1 MLSTQLWVCS
11 PLRYALLY
19 LLHTQAGRNHMI
31 VCSCGMLCCIYCTH
45 HQDETIGF
53 CATVARF
60 SCPRRHRLGS
70 PSVAGNMQN
79 AESSIGVLQIEY
91 SSESEQ
97 KVTVL
102 SASKNNIKFK
112 SGIIRICATVAQI
125 KGLRVDRTG
134 SKVMLRQTCLCRS
147 DRAGSVETQ
156 FQRFSTKMRLRK
168 TAKESSQRKSV
179 KTSIPLQRGVFFE
192 GSTGAAYFRE
202 CAFGAGEVRFL

>member
-11 PLRYALLY
+11 PLRHALLY
-19 LLHTQAGRNHMI
+19 LLRTQTGRNHMI
-31 VCSCGMLCCIYCTH
+31 VRSCGMLCCIYCTH
-45 HQDETIGF
+45 QHDETIGF

-79 AESSIGVLQIEY
+79 AESSIGVLQIECF
-91 SSESEQ
+91 SESEQ

-102 SASKNNIKFK
+102 SASKNNIEFK
-112 SGIIRICATVAQI
+112 TEIIRICATVAQI

-156 FQRFSTKMRLRK
+156 FQRFSSKTRLRK
-168 TAKESSQRKSV
+168 TAQESSRRQSV
-179 KTSIPLQRGVFFE
+179 KTSISLQRVCVL
-192 GSTGAAYFRE
+192 SIRPNPLS
-202 CAFGAGEVRFL
+202 V